1 MGFDHLGG
9 DLAADGLVHAINLV
23 TDLGAPLAVVFGVS
37 LLGLLLASLRRFL
50 P

>member
-1 MGFDHLGG
+1 MAGN
-9 DLAADGLVHAINLV
+9 AANAGMVHAV
-23 TDLGAPLAVVFGVS
+23 GFVGDLGAPLAVVFGVS